1 MSPLADGSNSASGHS
16 RRRWLQGV
24 GAALALPLFESS
36 LPAAVRLGL
45 GTGGIASQPARVVY
59 LYVPNGMHMPDF
71 RPRTIGSDFELP
83 PILQQLAAHRGD
95 LNVLTGLTLNGA
107 RALGDG
113 PGDHA
118 RSVAAFLTS
127 AHPKKSDGTDIRNGV
142 SIDQVLARQLGD
154 QTRLP
159 SLEVGMEQSAAAGN
173 CDSGYSCIYSS
184 NLSWRDETTPAPKEA
199 NPAALFDRLFGRPA
213 SLEPLAGPDA
223 ERRRRSVLDFVQED
237 ARRLR
242 RELGRGDQQR
252 LEQYLTSVREL
263 ERQMIRVDRL
273 EGLDPEDPEYPRP
286 AGAPRDYAEH
296 MELMFDLMA
305 LALQT
310 DATRIMT
317 FMYANAGSNRSYRN
331 LEINQGHHELSHHGN
346 DRDKQAKISQINQFH
361 AGLFSRFVDRLASHE
376 VGGERLLDRTLVVYG
391 SGISDGNAHNHDDLP
406 ILMLGG
412 KGLGIKAGRHL
423 KFLKETPLANLH
435 LSVAR
440 MAGATLEQFG
450 DSTGDLQG
458 ELLG

>member
-1 MSPLADGSNSASGHS
+1 M
-16 RRRWLQGV
+16 
-24 GAALALPLFESS
+24 
-36 LPAAVRLGL
+36 
-45 GTGGIASQPARVVY
+45 
-59 LYVPNGMHMPDF
+59 
-71 RPRTIGSDFELP
+71 
-83 PILQQLAAHRGD
+83 
-95 LNVLTGLTLNGA
+95 NVLSGLTLNGA

-142 SIDQVLARQLGD
+142 SIDQVMAQQLGD
-154 QTRLP
+154 RTRLP

-213 SLEPLAGPDA
+213 SLEPLAGPDP

-263 ERQMIRVDRL
+263 EKQMIRVDRL

-286 AGAPRDYAEH
+286 AGAPREYAEH

-310 DATRIMT
+310 DATRVMT

-361 AGLFSRFVDRLASHE
+361 AGLFARFLDRLAGHE

-406 ILMLGG
+406 ILLLGG
-412 KGLGIKAGRHL
+412 KGLGIKSGQHL
-423 KFLKETPLANLH
+423 KFRKETPLANLH

-440 MAGATLEQFG
+440 LAGATLDQFG
-450 DSTGDLQG
+450 DSTGDLHD

>member
-1 MSPLADGSNSASGHS
+1 MSPFANGSDSDLPHS

-36 LPAAVRLGL
+36 LAAAVSSSRG
-45 GTGGIASQPARVVY
+45 GAGIASTPARVVY
-59 LYVPNGMHMPDF
+59 LYVPNGMHMPDY
-71 RPRTIGSDFELP
+71 RPRTIGNDFELP

-95 LNVLTGLTLNGA
+95 MNVLSGLTLNGA

-142 SIDQVLARQLGD
+142 SIDQVMAQQLGD
-154 QTRLP
+154 RTRLP

-213 SLEPLAGPDA
+213 SLEPLAGPDP

-263 ERQMIRVDRL
+263 EKQMIRVDRL

-286 AGAPRDYAEH
+286 AGAPREYAEH

-310 DATRIMT
+310 DATRVMT

-361 AGLFSRFVDRLASHE
+361 AGLFARFLDRLAGHE

-406 ILMLGG
+406 ILLLGG
-412 KGLGIKAGRHL
+412 KGLGIKSGQHL
-423 KFLKETPLANLH
+423 KFRKETPLANLH

-440 MAGATLEQFG
+440 LAGAKLDQFG
-450 DSTGDLQG
+450 DSTGDLHD

>member
-1 MSPLADGSNSASGHS
+1 MSPSADRSELLPGPS

-24 GAALALPLFESS
+24 GATLALPLLESS
-36 LPAAVRLGL
+36 LPAAVRRGL
-45 GTGGIASQPARVVY
+45 ETSGASSQPPRVVY
-59 LYVPNGMHMPDF
+59 MYVPNGMHMPDF
-71 RPRTIGSDFELP
+71 RPRTIGNDFELP

-95 LNVLTGLTLNGA
+95 MNVLTGLTLNGA

-118 RSVAAFLTS
+118 RAVAAYLTS

-142 SIDQVLARQLGD
+142 SIDQVIARQLGD
-154 QTRLP
+154 RTRLP

-213 SLEPLAGPDA
+213 SLEPLAGPDP

-242 RELGRGDQQR
+242 RGLDRADQHR

-263 ERQMIRVDRL
+263 ERQMTRTDRL
-273 EGLDPEDPEYPRP
+273 EGLDPDDPEYPRP

-361 AGLFSRFVDRLASHE
+361 ASLFCRFLDRLAGHE
-376 VGGERLLDRTLVVYG
+376 VGGERLLDRTLIVYG

-406 ILMLGG
+406 ILLLGG
-412 KGLGIKAGRHL
+412 KGLGIQTGRHL
-423 KFLKETPLANLH
+423 KFRKETPLANLH

-440 MAGATLEQFG
+440 LAGAELDQFG
-450 DSTGDLQG
+450 DGTGDLHG

>member
-1 MSPLADGSNSASGHS
+1 
-16 RRRWLQGV
+16 
-24 GAALALPLFESS
+24 
-36 LPAAVRLGL
+36 
-45 GTGGIASQPARVVY
+45 
-59 LYVPNGMHMPDF
+59 MHMPDF
-71 RPRTIGSDFELP
+71 RPRTIGNDFELP

-95 LNVLTGLTLNGA
+95 MNVLTGLTLNGA

-118 RSVAAFLTS
+118 RAVAAYLTS

-142 SIDQVLARQLGD
+142 SIDQVIARQLGD
-154 QTRLP
+154 RTRLP

-213 SLEPLAGPDA
+213 SLEPLAGPDP

-242 RELGRGDQQR
+242 RGLDRADQHR

-263 ERQMIRVDRL
+263 ERQMTRTDRL
-273 EGLDPEDPEYPRP
+273 EGLDPDDPEYPRP

-361 AGLFSRFVDRLASHE
+361 ASLFCRFLDRLAGHE
-376 VGGERLLDRTLVVYG
+376 VGGERLLDRTLIVYG

-406 ILMLGG
+406 ILLLGG
-412 KGLGIKAGRHL
+412 KGLGIQTGRHL
-423 KFLKETPLANLH
+423 KFRKETPLANLH

-440 MAGATLEQFG
+440 LAGAELDQFG
-450 DSTGDLQG
+450 DGTGDLHG

>member
-1 MSPLADGSNSASGHS
+1 MSPSADRSELLPGPS

-24 GAALALPLFESS
+24 GATLALPLLESS
-36 LPAAVRLGL
+36 LPAAVRRGL
-45 GTGGIASQPARVVY
+45 QTSGASFQPPRVVY
-59 LYVPNGMHMPDF
+59 MYVPNGMHMPDF
-71 RPRTIGSDFELP
+71 RPRTIGNDFELP

-95 LNVLTGLTLNGA
+95 MNVLTGLTLNGA

-118 RSVAAFLTS
+118 RAVAAYLTS

-142 SIDQVLARQLGD
+142 SIDQVIARQLGD
-154 QTRLP
+154 RTRLP

-213 SLEPLAGPDA
+213 SLEPLAGPDP

-242 RELGRGDQQR
+242 RGLDRADQHR

-263 ERQMIRVDRL
+263 ERQMTRTDRL
-273 EGLDPEDPEYPRP
+273 EGLDPDDPEYPRP

-361 AGLFSRFVDRLASHE
+361 ASLFCRFLDRLAGHE
-376 VGGERLLDRTLVVYG
+376 VGGERLLDRTLIVYG

-406 ILMLGG
+406 ILLLGG
-412 KGLGIKAGRHL
+412 KGLGIQTGRHL
-423 KFLKETPLANLH
+423 KFRKETPLANLH

-440 MAGATLEQFG
+440 LAGAELDQFG
-450 DSTGDLQG
+450 DGTGDLHG

>member
-1 MSPLADGSNSASGHS
+1 MNSHSIAECRSQPVS
-16 RRRWLQGV
+16 RRRWLKGV
-24 GAALALPLFESS
+24 GATLALPLLES
-36 LPAAVRLGL
+36 LRPGVARAATACSGL
-45 GTGGIASQPARVVY
+45 EPQPARVVY

-71 RPRTIGSDFELP
+71 RPRTIGTDFELP

-118 RSVAAFLTS
+118 RGVAAFLTS

-142 SIDQVLARQLGD
+142 SIDQLIARQLGER
-154 QTRLP
+154 TRLP

-199 NPAALFDRLFGRPA
+199 NPAALFDRLFGRPN
-213 SLEPLAGPDA
+213 SLEPLAGPEP

-237 ARRLR
+237 ARQLKK
-242 RELGRGDQQR
+242 ELGRGDQRR
-252 LEQYLTSVREL
+252 LDQYLNSVREL
-263 ERQMIRVDRL
+263 EQQLVRVDRL
-273 EGLDPEDPEYPRP
+273 EGLDPDDPEYPRP
-286 AGAPRDYAEH
+286 NGVPREYADH
-296 MELMFDLMA
+296 MELMFDLMT

-346 DRDKQAKISQINQFH
+346 DREKQAKISQINQFH
-361 AGLFSRFVDRLASHE
+361 AGLCARFLDRLAARE

-391 SGISDGNAHNHDDLP
+391 SAISDGNAHNHDDLP
-406 ILMLGG
+406 ILLLGG
-412 KGLGIKAGRHL
+412 KGLGVKSGQHL
-423 KFLKETPLANLH
+423 KFRKETPLANLH
-435 LSVAR
+435 LSIAKL
-440 MAGATLEQFG
+440 AGATLEKFG
-450 DSTGDLQG
+450 DSTGDLHG